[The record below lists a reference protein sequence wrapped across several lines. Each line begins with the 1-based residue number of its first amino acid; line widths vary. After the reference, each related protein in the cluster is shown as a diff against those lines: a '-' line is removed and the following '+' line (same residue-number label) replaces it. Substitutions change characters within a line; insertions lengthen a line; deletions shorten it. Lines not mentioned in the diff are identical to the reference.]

1 MTEDPVAKPAFD
13 REWVTPHNPLFL
25 FYIGMHVGRLP
36 YTTTPRPSDPAEKQ
50 ISAEICFSCSALS
63 TWMGSGWGG
72 SSLSKMTEDPAAQS
86 NFDREWVRQ
95 TTHSPFLF
103 YNGVHAGDYRT

>member
-1 MTEDPVAKPAFD
+1 MGDGV
-13 REWVTPHNPLFL
+13 
-25 FYIGMHVGRLP
+25 VGGYP
-36 YTTTPRPSDPAEKQ
+36 
-50 ISAEICFSCSALS
+50 
-63 TWMGSGWGG
+63 
-72 SSLSKMTEDPAAQS
+72 LSKMTEDPAAQS

>member
-25 FYIGMHVGRLP
+25 FYIGMHVGGLP
-36 YTTTPRPSDPAEKQ
+36 YTTTPPVRPSRETNLGRSLFFLQCPRYMDG
-50 ISAEICFSCSALS
+50 IGI
-63 TWMGSGWGG
+63 GG